1 MKKILLAITALCA
14 VFVMDAKVVL
24 PNVIGD
30 NMVLQRDSEVKLW
43 GTAEPGKKVTISTS
57 WSKEKTVVKAGD
69 DGKWTVSV
77 KTAGAGGPFEITFND
92 GDILT
97 LKNILLG
104 EVWFCSGQ
112 SNMEMPIKGFNNQS
126 VEGVADVIIGA
137 RPETPI
143 RMCTVRRTASCTP
156 QENCDARWL
165 EHTPENVAGTSAT
178 AYFFAEYLQKT
189 LNVPVGI
196 IISAYGGTPIEA
208 WMDKKTISE
217 KFPEFNLAFLDADQK
232 PKNLQHQPTTLYNSM
247 VAPVIPYTV
256 KGIIW
261 YQGESNR
268 KREKQYERLQP
279 EFVGMLREQW
289 GIGEIPFYYVQ
300 IAPYNYD
307 NPMDNDGAKIREAQM
322 KNLAAIPSSGMAV
335 TLDIGD
341 PDCIHPAKKKE
352 VGHRLAYMA
361 LEKNYGFTM
370 IDSYAPVY
378 QSMEVR
384 NGTAYLSFKAGRLG
398 IGTRGRPLAGFE
410 VAGADRIFHPAK
422 AVIRGGNTVEVRC
435 DQVPEPVAV
444 RYAFHNYAEASF
456 INNFGIPASSFRTDD
471 WE

>member
-1 MKKILLAITALCA
+1 MGNCRT
-14 VFVMDAKVVL
+14 V
-24 PNVIGD
+24 
-30 NMVLQRDSEVKLW
+30 
-43 GTAEPGKKVTISTS
+43 STS

-126 VEGVADVIIGA
+126 VEGAADVIIGA

-384 NGTAYLSFKAGRLG
+384 NGTAYLQGR
-398 IGTRGRPLAGFE
+398 TARHRHKRKTSC
-410 VAGADRIFHPAK
+410 RI
-422 AVIRGGNTVEVRC
+422 
-435 DQVPEPVAV
+435 
-444 RYAFHNYAEASF
+444 
-456 INNFGIPASSFRTDD
+456 
-471 WE
+471 

>member
-43 GTAEPGKKVTISTS
+43 GTAEPGKKVTVSTS

-256 KGIIW
+256 KGRI
-261 YQGESNR
+261 
-268 KREKQYERLQP
+268 QP
-279 EFVGMLREQW
+279 QKGKT
-289 GIGEIPFYYVQ
+289 I
-300 IAPYNYD
+300 
-307 NPMDNDGAKIREAQM
+307 
-322 KNLAAIPSSGMAV
+322 
-335 TLDIGD
+335 
-341 PDCIHPAKKKE
+341 
-352 VGHRLAYMA
+352 
-361 LEKNYGFTM
+361 
-370 IDSYAPVY
+370 
-378 QSMEVR
+378 
-384 NGTAYLSFKAGRLG
+384 
-398 IGTRGRPLAGFE
+398 
-410 VAGADRIFHPAK
+410 
-422 AVIRGGNTVEVRC
+422 
-435 DQVPEPVAV
+435 
-444 RYAFHNYAEASF
+444 
-456 INNFGIPASSFRTDD
+456 
-471 WE
+471 